1 MNTLDKTRIEDIVA
15 LTPMQEGI
23 LFQYLANR
31 AEDPFFEQLSL
42 VLLGEINVQRFR
54 RAWQVVAQHNEMLRT
69 VYRWEDISNP
79 LQIVL
84 KSTSLECRYHDL
96 SKEREG
102 EKKRLVAQIK
112 DLDKKEGFD
121 LQQVPFRVNLCK
133 LHVNQYE
140 LIISHHHIL
149 YDGWSNGILLKE
161 FMQNY
166 RDLSRGIQPT
176 GQVKTKFKE
185 FVRYIRQ
192 QSGDTAEKF
201 WRDYLEGPGSSPGS
215 DLPPRRRLK
224 KGDKRSAREF
234 RVRLSRREIGRLEDF
249 SRRHKISLAA
259 LFHTVWGLLIQQYNG
274 SRDVVFDTTLSGR
287 SAGIPGIEEM
297 VGLFIN
303 TLPVRIR
310 TVPEEGIGDLLS
322 RTREHLQ
329 RCEEYVHIPR
339 LVINE
344 YLEKA
349 NREMLFDS
357 VVVLENYP
365 LAQRLLQSGGELKI
379 GGYSITETT
388 GHDITVIIAP
398 FDPFEI
404 SFAGHGTLFDRK
416 DLKRLCGHFRDML
429 NQVLNR
435 PEGNVGEIALLTG
448 EERRRIKREFIRKQE
463 LSRKVR
469 AAEYA
474 VPRHELDQRLVEIW
488 SRVLRV
494 DKEKIGIDFNFFSSG
509 GHSLK
514 ASLLAAE
521 IHREFKVRLPLAE
534 VFNRPTI
541 RELSEYISAADA
553 DIREVLEHS
562 EKREYYAAA
571 SAQKRFYMLQQVE
584 PDNTAYNVTAVLD
597 IEGRLNKDR
606 LQRCLEDLIR
616 RHESFRTSFGLVDG
630 ETVQKIHRQVD
641 FNVEYMDSDPG
652 REKTEIIRNFV
663 RPFDLAQVPLV
674 RAGLAKV
681 GEESH
686 IFMLDIHHIVTDG
699 VSMDVIIREFNTLY
713 SNGELP
719 LLKYHYKDFS
729 RWQNRRLVSG
739 ELKQAEKFWLDELS
753 GDLPLLNIPGDFPRS
768 PTRSSAG
775 DRVFFRLDE
784 HMSRQLHEFIRAS
797 NTTMFIFL
805 LAILNVLLFRYTGQE
820 YFLIG
825 TTVAGRDHPDM
836 ADLVGLFI
844 ETLVLGNRPAYD
856 MTFAGFLHEVKENTL
871 RAFQHREYPF
881 GRLMKKRGTPEGT
894 NLNMNPLFQVMLIV
908 QNMDMA
914 ELKLPGLRLIPVPYH
929 SRVSKVDLTV
939 EAVEVGEEIRFHIE
953 YSTDLFRR
961 ETIERL
967 GGHFINVVTEAIKNP
982 RIRLADMEMMDEGE
996 RQSIQETFA
1005 VAVDRYTAD
1014 GNGTTELEP
1023 VQKLFAE
1030 TVERMGDRVV
1040 MRYEDKDSAGNLQIT
1055 YAELNQQ
1062 VNVLAKMIEE
1072 L

>member
-1 MNTLDKTRIEDIVA
+1 MNTLDKTRIEDVVA
-15 LTPMQEGI
+15 LTSMQEGI
-23 LFQYLANR
+23 LFQYLGNR
-31 AEDPFFEQLSL
+31 VEDPFFEQLSL
-42 VLLGEINVQRFR
+42 ILLGEIKVRWFR
-54 RAWQVVAQHNEMLRT
+54 QAWQSVVRHNEMLRT
-69 VYRWEDISNP
+69 VYRWEDIRNP

-102 EKKRLVAQIK
+102 EKERLAAQIK

-121 LQQVPFRVNLCK
+121 LQQIPFRVNLCK
-133 LHVNQYE
+133 LQDNRYE
-140 LIISHHHIL
+140 MVISHHHIL
-149 YDGWSNGILLKE
+149 YDGWSNGIILKE

-166 RDLSRGIQPT
+166 RDLSTGRQPKR
-176 GQVKTKFKE
+176 QVKTRFKE
-185 FVRYIRQ
+185 YVKFISR
-192 QSGDTAEKF
+192 QSGDAAEKF
-201 WRDYLEGPGSSPGS
+201 WRDYLEGPGSSPGAEA
-215 DLPPRRRLK
+215 LPTERLK
-224 KGDKRSAREF
+224 EGYEKSTLECRF
-234 RVRLSRREIGRLEDF
+234 RLSRQEIERLEELT
-249 SRRHKISLAA
+249 RRHRISPAV
-259 LFHTVWGLLIQQYNG
+259 LFHTAWGLLIQQYND

-310 TVPEEGIGDLLS
+310 TGQEESIGDLLS

-329 RCEEYVHIPR
+329 RCEEHVHVPR
-339 LVINE
+339 LEINE
-344 YLEKA
+344 YLENA
-349 NREMLFDS
+349 NRGMLFDS

-365 LAQRLLQSGGELKI
+365 LERRLLQSGGELKV
-379 GGYSITETT
+379 GGFSITETT
-388 GHDITVIIAP
+388 GHDVTVIITP
-398 FDPFEI
+398 FEPFEI
-404 SFAGHGTLFDRK
+404 SFAGQGTLFDRK
-416 DLKRLCGHFRDML
+416 GLKRLCGHFRDML

-435 PEGNVGEIALLTG
+435 PEGKVDEIALLTG
-448 EERRRIKREFIRKQE
+448 EERSRIKREFIRKQE

-474 VPRHELDQRLVEIW
+474 APRHELDQRLVGIW
-488 SRVLRV
+488 SRVLRI

-534 VFNRPTI
+534 VFNRPTV
-541 RELSEYISAADA
+541 RELSEYISAADE
-553 DIREVLEHS
+553 DIYRALEHS

-630 ETVQKIHRQVD
+630 EPVQKIHRQVD

-652 REKTEIIRNFV
+652 EEKTEIIRNFV

-686 IFMLDIHHIVTDG
+686 IFMLDIHHIITDG
-699 VSMDVIIREFNTLY
+699 VAMDVIIREFNTLY
-713 SNGELP
+713 SGGELP

-729 RWQNRRLVSG
+729 RWQGRRLVSG
-739 ELKQAEKFWLDELS
+739 ELEQAEKFWLDELS
-753 GDLPLLNIPGDFPRS
+753 GDLPLLNIPGDFSRS
-768 PTRSSAG
+768 PTLSSAG
-775 DRVFFRLDE
+775 DRIFFRLDE

-836 ADLVGLFI
+836 ANLVGLFI
-844 ETLVLGNRPAYD
+844 ETLVLGNRPAGD

-871 RAFQHREYPF
+871 RAFQYREYPF
-881 GRLMKKRGTPEGT
+881 GRLIKKMGTPEGT
-894 NLNMNPLFQVMLIV
+894 HLSMNPLFQVMLIV

-914 ELKLPGLRLIPVPYH
+914 ELKLPGLRLTTVPYH

-953 YSTDLFRR
+953 YSTDLFKR

-982 RIRLADMEMMDEGE
+982 QVHLADMEMMDEGE
-996 RQSIQETFA
+996 RQSILETFA
-1005 VAVDRYTAD
+1005 VAVDRYTVD
-1014 GNGTTELEP
+1014 RNGTTEPDP
-1023 VQKLFAE
+1023 VQRLFAE

-1040 MRYEDKDSAGNLQIT
+1040 MKYEDKDSAGNLQIT
-1055 YAELNQQ
+1055 YTELNHR
-1062 VNVLAKMIEE
+1062 VNVLSKMIEE